1 MWQLGKYIL
10 LSVAHY
16 YDHMQKVIKI
26 YTIDVKTKTA
36 VENTIYTNVGNKYDK
51 AIKDSLYDW
60 IIRLIKAKKA
70 DYVLVS
76 KKRIMNIDKPGPS
89 A

>member
-1 MWQLGKYIL
+1 
-10 LSVAHY
+10 
-16 YDHMQKVIKI
+16 MQKVIKI